1 MSYAIWIALA
11 VVLIAI
17 GPALVR
23 NLRNAGK
30 RGSSSDTTG
39 GSATGASD
47 RDDDGGDGTSDG
59 GASDGGD

>member
-23 NLRNAGK
+23 SLRGAGK
-30 RGSSSDTTG
+30 PAAKDAAKDEDADSGAG
-39 GSATGASD
+39 G
-47 RDDDGGDGTSDG
+47 
-59 GASDGGD
+59 

>member
-30 RGSSSDTTG
+30 RGSSHDTVGTPV
-39 GSATGASD
+39 AKDAAKDTGAEP
-47 RDDDGGDGTSDG
+47 GD
-59 GASDGGD
+59 

>member
-17 GPALVR
+17 GPGLVR

-30 RGSSSDTTG
+30 RGSGTDS
-39 GSATGASD
+39 TGA
-47 RDDDGGDGTSDG
+47 GAGGTSSSARDESAAADG
-59 GASDGGD
+59 DNGAGAD

>member
-23 NLRNAGK
+23 NLRSAGK
-30 RGSSSDTTG
+30 PAAKD
-39 GSATGASD
+39 ATKDAAK
-47 RDDDGGDGTSDG
+47 DG
-59 GASDGGD
+59 GAEPGAGD